1 MIGSRYPRVLI
12 SAVTTSKNSNH
23 KCGIRR
29 ASEKWEEA
37 ARDRR
42 IFVGMKAES
51 VIGKRASGK
60 RLGRVEG
67 CGSGLT
73 TTTYDLYLATPAI
86 NSRSKAKSTLSSSG
100 PTTGNQNRMTPV
112 VKPHPGAKPVQ
123 SNSIPCTC
131 GIQIGLT
138 IQLQLPKTLRTC
150 VSSRFVWRKGNESSH
165 G

>member
-1 MIGSRYPRVLI
+1 MLI

-23 KCGIRR
+23 KCEIRR

-51 VIGKRASGK
+51 VIGERASGK

-100 PTTGNQNRMTPV
+100 PMTGNQKSHDTHCKASPRSEARSIELNPLHLWYSNRTYPSTSTP
-112 VKPHPGAKPVQ
+112 
-123 SNSIPCTC
+123 
-131 GIQIGLT
+131 
-138 IQLQLPKTLRTC
+138 
-150 VSSRFVWRKGNESSH
+150 
-165 G
+165 